1 MRSRGRTAVS
11 GLSLTLALFASSA
24 MATEMVP
31 KPPQVAAKAHILV
44 DADSGQVLSEQN
56 ADTALEPASL
66 TKIMTVYAV
75 AAGLQQNDIHLAD
88 EVVVSE
94 EAWKATG
101 SRTFVEVAKPVKVQD
116 LLLGVIVQSGNDASI
131 ALAEHL
137 SGSEDVFAELMNLY
151 AARLGLKGSHFM
163 NSSGLPHPDHYMT
176 ARDAATVT
184 VALIRDFPEIYKS
197 FSIKEYT
204 YNGIPQHNRNRLL
217 WLDPAIDGV
226 KTGHTQDAGYCL
238 VASTHRKGMR
248 LISVILGA
256 QSESGRTQQ
265 SQSLL
270 NYGFRFYETRRLFSA
285 LQPVAKARVWKGEN
299 PEVALGLER
308 DLFVTIPRRQTEA
321 LKASVDLPQRIT
333 APLNKGEHKGMLKV
347 ALGES
352 VLLNR
357 PLIALQAVAEG
368 GIIQRLTDELKLL
381 LKQVN

>member
-1 MRSRGRTAVS
+1 
-11 GLSLTLALFASSA
+11 
-24 MATEMVP
+24 MVP
-31 KPPQVAAKAHILV
+31 KPPPITAKAHILV

-56 ADTALEPASL
+56 ADIALEPASL
-66 TKIMTVYAV
+66 AKIMTVYAV
-75 AAGLQQNDIHLAD
+75 AAGLKQNDIRLSD

-94 EAWKATG
+94 KAWKATG
-101 SRTFVEVAKPVKVQD
+101 SRTFIEVAKQVKVQD

-137 SGSEDVFAELMNLY
+137 SGSEEVFAELMNLY
-151 AARLGLKGSHFM
+151 AARLGLKDSHFT
-163 NSSGLPHPDHYMT
+163 NSTGLPHPDQHMT

-184 VALIRDFPEIYKS
+184 AALIRDFPEIYKS

-204 YNGIPQHNRNRLL
+204 YNGIPQRNRNRLL

-226 KTGHTQDAGYCL
+226 KTGHTENAGYCL
-238 VASTHRKGMR
+238 VASARRERMR

-256 QSESGRTQQ
+256 QSESVRIQQ

-270 NYGFRFYETRRLFSA
+270 NYGFRFYETHRLFSA

-308 DLFVTIPRRQTEA
+308 DLFVTIPRRQAGA

-333 APLNKGEHKGMLKV
+333 APLNKGEHKGVLKV
-347 ALGES
+347 AVGKS
-352 VLLNR
+352 ALLNR

-368 GIIQRLTDELKLL
+368 GIIQRLTDELRLL
-381 LKQVN
+381 LK

>member
-1 MRSRGRTAVS
+1 MRSRGRTAVT
-11 GLSLTLALFASSA
+11 GLSLAFTVFAISA
-24 MATEMVP
+24 TATEMVP
-31 KPPQVAAKAHILV
+31 KPPPVTAKAHILV

-66 TKIMTVYAV
+66 TKIMAVYAV

-94 EAWKATG
+94 KAWRAAG
-101 SRTFVEVAKPVKVQD
+101 SRTFIEVAKPVKVKD

-137 SGSEDVFAELMNLY
+137 SGSEEVFAELMNLY
-151 AARLGLKGSHFM
+151 AARLGLKGSHFT

-184 VALIRDFPEIYKS
+184 AALIRDFPEIYKS
-197 FSIKEYT
+197 FSVKEYT

-226 KTGHTQDAGYCL
+226 KTGHTQNAGYCL
-238 VASTHRKGMR
+238 VASARHKDMR

-256 QSESGRTQQ
+256 QSEGVRTQE

-270 NYGFRFYETRRLFSA
+270 NYGFRFYETHRLFAA

-299 PEVALGLER
+299 PEVALGLEH
-308 DLFVTIPRRQTEA
+308 DLFVTIPRRQAGA
-321 LKASVDLPQRIT
+321 LKTSVDLPQRII
-333 APLNKGEHKGMLKV
+333 APLSKGEHKGVLKV

-352 VLLNR
+352 RLLNR

-368 GIIQRLTDELKLL
+368 GIIQRLSDEIRLL
-381 LKQVN
+381 LK